1 MRVLVV
7 DDNEELLQFF
17 LLTLEDAGIQAT
29 GARNSQD
36 GLAKV
41 AEEKFDV
48 AVIDSTLGDTDG
60 IDCAQQMRALKN
72 GRSIK
77 ILIMSTFTTPLA
89 RRMALGVGCNELIV
103 KPCSANKW
111 LDCIMKLG

>member
-17 LLTLEDAGIQAT
+17 LLTLEDSGIEAT
-29 GARNSQD
+29 GAKNSQD

-41 AEEKFDV
+41 AAEKFDV

-60 IDCAQQMRALKN
+60 IDCAQQMRGLKN
-72 GRSIK
+72 GKNIK
-77 ILIMSTFTTPLA
+77 ILIMSAFATPLA
-89 RRMALGVGCNELIV
+89 RRMALGVGCNDIIV
-103 KPCSANKW
+103 KPCSADKW
-111 LDCIMKLG
+111 LDCIRKLG